1 MEGKDEKVSEIDLG
15 ALERD
20 LVEYYFNET
29 EDDGTN
35 KTLTLMRPSSFM

>member
-29 EDDGTN
+29 EDGGTN
-35 KTLTLMRPSSFM
+35 ETLTLMRPSSFM